1 LSRYFKAAI
10 QENRPV
16 HAVHNLLTLNV
27 PDSMPEPRPGQ
38 FFMIEVNKGT
48 DPLLKR
54 AFSLFRKTDQGLQI
68 QILYRIKGK
77 GTEFLKEMKEGSLI
91 EVLGPLGT
99 CYPLLSGD
107 AIPLVVAGGIGIA
120 SVFSFVEQSAGRAIV
135 FYGARTSND
144 LLMHDELRKFAK
156 EIWVSTDDGS
166 EGQKGT
172 AADALQHFL
181 SHYSLPITHHRIY
194 ACGPHLLLKKI
205 AEIAKEYNIPTYISM
220 EEHMACGIGACLGCV
235 VKTRDGYTR
244 VCKEGPVFEAK
255 EIVW

>member
-1 LSRYFKAAI
+1 LSRYFKAEI

-27 PDSMPEPRPGQ
+27 PVSMPEPRPGQ

-54 AFSLFRKTDQGLQI
+54 AFCLFRKTEKGL
-68 QILYRIKGK
+68 QILYRVCGK
-77 GTEFLKEMKEGSLI
+77 GTEILKDLKEGSLI

-99 CYPLLSGD
+99 CYPHLSGD
-107 AIPLVVAGGIGIA
+107 SIPLVIAGGIGIA

-135 FYGARTSND
+135 FYGARTRND
-144 LLMHDELRKFAK
+144 LLMVDELKGFAK
-156 EIWVSTDDGS
+156 EILVSTDDGS
-166 EGQKGT
+166 AGDKCT
-172 AADALQHFL
+172 VADTLSTFL
-181 SHYSLPITHHRIY
+181 SSSHSPTPNYCIY
-194 ACGPHLLLKKI
+194 ACGPHLLLRKVS
-205 AEIAKEYNIPTYISM
+205 EIAKEYRIPAYISM

-235 VKTRDGYTR
+235 VKTVDGYTR

-255 EIVW
+255 GIVW

>member
-1 LSRYFKAAI
+1 MSRYFKAEI

-27 PDSMPEPRPGQ
+27 PVSMPEPRPGQ

-54 AFSLFRKTDQGLQI
+54 AFSLFRKTEQGI
-68 QILYRIKGK
+68 QLLYRIRGK
-77 GTEFLKEMKEGSLI
+77 GTEILKEMKEGSVL

-99 CYPLLSGD
+99 CYPLPSGD
-107 AIPLVVAGGIGIA
+107 SIPLVIAGGIGIA
-120 SVFSFVEQSAGRAIV
+120 SVFSFVEQVAGRAMV
-135 FYGARTSND
+135 FYGVRTKSD
-144 LLMHDELRKFAK
+144 LLMHDELKEFAK
-156 EIWVSTDDGS
+156 ELLVSTDDGS
-166 EGQKGT
+166 AGQKGT
-172 AADALQHFL
+172 IADSLSVFL
-181 SHYSLPITHHRIY
+181 SNAQSLISHYRIY
-194 ACGPHLLLKKI
+194 ACGPHLLLKAI
-205 AEIAKEYNIPTYISM
+205 SEIARDYKIPAYISM

-255 EIVW
+255 EIIW